1 MKKILANILLMSAA
15 MTANAQISNLDE
27 IELVGKW
34 DVYGFG
40 GTYSNIPFEYRYGN
54 TPKYLT
60 LSDGDY
66 TVFKFPKNDWVFKG
80 YWLSHTDTGKY
91 ILHLLPWNSDNSIV
105 NFVVTKFDNDEL
117 YLTTYDGKGWVE
129 FRKSDNT
136 DGIQS
141 VSADSKGNGKAY
153 NLSGLEVNEN
163 AKGVIIKNGKKQY
176 Q

>member
-1 MKKILANILLMSAA
+1 MFAA

-80 YWLSHTDTGKY
+80 YWLSHTDIGKY
-91 ILHLLPWNSDNSIV
+91 ILHLLPWNNSSLI
-105 NFVVTKFDNDEL
+105 
-117 YLTTYDGKGWVE
+117 
-129 FRKSDNT
+129 
-136 DGIQS
+136 IQ
-141 VSADSKGNGKAY
+141 
-153 NLSGLEVNEN
+153 
-163 AKGVIIKNGKKQY
+163 
-176 Q
+176 